1 MAGTYKAT
9 GINLKGIP
17 LGESDRLLTVLT
29 REFGLI
35 RVVAPG
41 ARKHQSSLRG
51 RSGLFVVN
59 ELLIAKGRS
68 LDKIIQAE
76 SLESYPSLSQD
87 LRKLTASQYIAELV
101 LYQALSDQPQDE
113 LFDLLNQLLSLI
125 ERLPG
130 ATTLALLVQAV
141 FHLLTLAG
149 VAPQVNNCCLT
160 QQALMPD
167 LMNSDWRVGFSA
179 SAGGTVDMA
188 ALKQSLS
195 RPIKAKERLSTQ
207 RQSVSLSTVSY
218 PFARQSGKVVQGAI
232 ASSEVTHRSYSSPDF
247 IAHLDAIQLTLLQ
260 RLAQSDLP
268 QAGQPIQPPEQSL
281 PTPVSDNVWLSI
293 ERVLRNYAQYH
304 FEKSIRSATL
314 VDTCFLSTPPLS
326 PEP

>member
-35 RVVAPG
+35 RLVAPG

-59 ELLIAKGRS
+59 ELLIVKGKS

-87 LRKLTASQYIAELV
+87 LRKLTASQYIAELA
-101 LYQALSDQPQDE
+101 LYQALSDQPQDD
-113 LFDLLNQLLSLI
+113 LFDLLNQLLSRI
-125 ERLPG
+125 EQQPG
-130 ATTLALLVQAV
+130 ASTLAILVQGI

-149 VAPQVNNCCLT
+149 VAPQVNKCCLT

-188 ALKQSLS
+188 ALKRSS
-195 RPIKAKERLSTQ
+195 SKPITAKERLSTQ
-207 RQSVSLSTVSY
+207 RKGASLSTVSY
-218 PFARQSGKVVQGAI
+218 PLVKQSGKVVEGAI
-232 ASSEVTHRSYSSPDF
+232 ASHEATHYSHAAPDYV
-247 IAHLDAIQLTLLQ
+247 AHLDATELTLLQ

-268 QAGQPIQPPEQSL
+268 SVENPIQPPQSL
-281 PTPVSDNVWLSI
+281 PSSVSDRVWLSV

-304 FEKSIRSATL
+304 FEKTIRSATL
-314 VDTCFLSTPPLS
+314 VDTCFLSTPLLS